1 MIVSRAKRRGAAT
14 NDKDILESMKN
25 PIETIEAQKR
35 SHALRAANAHF
46 VLTCMLVNAALTVSA
61 AAPNPNF
68 DKHVEE
74 LKFRALRWRDENG
87 EIPPDGLWRAMEH
100 RRQALADSGLSPA
113 LHDRSVRKQGP
124 GPRSPKNAGIQTNSW
139 TWLGPGNIGG
149 RVRSILIHP
158 TLTNILWCGAVNGGV
173 WKSTNSGASWF
184 PLNDF
189 MANLGVACMVM
200 DPINADVIYAGTGD
214 GFHEITTVRGAGIF
228 KTSDGG
234 ATWSQLSA
242 TTNTSFHYVDRLAID
257 PNNGQVILAATRS
270 GIFRTED
277 GGGTWTRA
285 TATEMLDIDFHPTD
299 SSQCIASGYNGKA
312 FYSTNGGVN
321 WRAATGLPSP
331 SGGLAGSVELTYSRS
346 SPATAFA
353 SVDNNGGE
361 VYRSTDGGHSYQRR
375 NTGTKYLG
383 GQGWFCNAIWAD
395 PTSTHILIVGG
406 FNLWRSTDGGATLT
420 RISQWFL
427 QPTSPHADQHVI
439 VSGPAFDGTSVKTV
453 YFGNDGGIYRAA
465 DVYTPRLHKKLA
477 KMSK

>member
-1 MIVSRAKRRGAAT
+1 
-14 NDKDILESMKN
+14 
-25 PIETIEAQKR
+25 
-35 SHALRAANAHF
+35 
-46 VLTCMLVNAALTVSA
+46 
-61 AAPNPNF
+61 
-68 DKHVEE
+68 
-74 LKFRALRWRDENG
+74 
-87 EIPPDGLWRAMEH
+87 
-100 RRQALADSGLSPA
+100 
-113 LHDRSVRKQGP
+113 
-124 GPRSPKNAGIQTNSW
+124 
-139 TWLGPGNIGG
+139 
-149 RVRSILIHP
+149 
-158 TLTNILWCGAVNGGV
+158 
-173 WKSTNSGASWF
+173 SGASWF

-257 PNNGQVILAATRS
+257 P
-270 GIFRTED
+270 
-277 GGGTWTRA
+277 
-285 TATEMLDIDFHPTD
+285 
-299 SSQCIASGYNGKA
+299 
-312 FYSTNGGVN
+312 
-321 WRAATGLPSP
+321 
-331 SGGLAGSVELTYSRS
+331 
-346 SPATAFA
+346 
-353 SVDNNGGE
+353 NNGGE

-465 DVYTPRLHKKLA
+465 DVYTVSEASGWEDLNHNLG
-477 KMSK
+477 